1 MRHNSL
7 LKGLRPTHPGEV
19 LREDVLP
26 ALGRPKTEIAD
37 LLGISRP
44 TLYDV
49 LNEKRPITPNLA
61 LRIGKL
67 VGGGPEIWLTMQKAY
82 DLQATEAQIAKELEQ
97 FRRCLYLRQSSASVM
112 NQPRS
117 IRPLARP
124 EMWRRNW
131 RVLQRSAGEL
141 SAISP

>member
-1 MRHNSL
+1 MRHNPL

-67 VGGGPEIWLTMQKAY
+67 VGGGPEIWLSMQQAY
-82 DLQATEAQIAKELEQ
+82 DLQATEAKIGKEL
-97 FRRCLYLRQSSASVM
+97 R
-112 NQPRS
+112 
-117 IRPLARP
+117 
-124 EMWRRNW
+124 
-131 RVLQRSAGEL
+131 
-141 SAISP
+141 AIPTLHAAE